1 MYLCGRIFLLNVMTV
16 KARKSSKGMKK
27 KYEFRKKFRKRTFKK
42 SKQACPKGRKNF
54 TLFTVLLTAPKGLIL

>member
-1 MYLCGRIFLLNVMTV
+1 
-16 KARKSSKGMKK
+16 MKK

-42 SKQACPKGRKNF
+42 NKQACPKGRKNF